1 MISCLTGTV
10 VSVSLDRAV
19 ISVGGMGFEVFAT
32 PTTLSG
38 LRRGEEA
45 TVETELVVREDSL
58 TLYGFADTDERDAF
72 RVLLT
77 VKGIGPRL
85 ALTTLA
91 VLPPNALR
99 KAVAGG
105 DEAALQRIP
114 GVGKKSAQR
123 MLIEI
128 GDKLGAPVGGSVED
142 SAAPVATVN
151 PDVVSALVN
160 LGWAEKQAEEA
171 VRKVVSA
178 EDGPRDVPSILRASL
193 QELGGKRN

>member
-1 MISCLTGTV
+1 MISCLSGTV
-10 VSVSLDRAV
+10 LSTSLDRAV
-19 ISVGGMGFEVFAT
+19 ISVGGVGFEVLAT

-38 LRRGEEA
+38 LKKGSPA

-58 TLYGFADTDERDAF
+58 TLYGFADADEKDAF
-72 RVLLT
+72 KVLLT

-99 KAVAGG
+99 KAVASG

-128 GDKLGAPVGGSVED
+128 GDKLGAPVGGIDVESTGSV
-142 SAAPVATVN
+142 AIN
-151 PDVVSALVN
+151 PDVISALVN
-160 LGWAEKQAEEA
+160 LGWDQKLAEAA
-171 VRKVVSA
+171 VKKVVSTPG
-178 EDGPRDVPSILRASL
+178 GPTDVSSVLRAAL
-193 QELGGKRN
+193 QEIGGKRN